1 MFDVLGMGVGFIFVL
16 FCLGVVWEV
25 LGNGSVFGFGFFLDF
40 FQEWIVM
47 ILLVGGFFILV
58 IWLLFFNILK

>member
-40 FQEWIVM
+40 F
-47 ILLVGGFFILV
+47 
-58 IWLLFFNILK
+58 